1 MKLLRRLLPSW
12 FALPTGVRPKP
23 TGVRPNPT
31 GVRPKPTGVRPNPTG
46 VGSISES
53 GLFQPVGGLLWS
65 GLKEMR
71 NLLYPPF
78 CTVCALPTVAGT
90 HLCTGCAGEA
100 AQLRWGAPA
109 LCRKCSRPFW
119 GAAPLPVV
127 CLECQQWSP
136 AFDCVVAPCRFG
148 GVVREVV
155 HQLKYDGKRHLRHL
169 VSDWMQEGLS
179 DARLRDP
186 PADVLVP
193 VPLHWWKQRLRGFN
207 QAEVLAAELSLSTG
221 VRMIGALRRVRSTGT
236 QTQLAREERRANVRG
251 AFATRPACERQIRE
265 RHVLLVD
272 DVLTTGA
279 TLDACARALLRGG
292 AASVRA
298 LTAARG

>member
-1 MKLLRRLLPSW
+1 MKLLRRLLLSTFLKPRNGPHKP
-12 FALPTGVRPKP
+12 AGGPPKP
-23 TGVRPNPT
+23 AG
-31 GVRPKPTGVRPNPTG
+31 G
-46 VGSISES
+46 ISKAGNS
-53 GLFQPVGGLLWS
+53 LIKPVGCLLRTGFRGL
-65 GLKEMR
+65 R

-90 HLCTGCAGEA
+90 HLCVGCVAEA

-109 LCRKCSRPFW
+109 LCRRCSRPFW
-119 GAAPLPVV
+119 GAAPLPEV
-127 CLECQQWSP
+127 CAECQHWSP

-186 PADVLVP
+186 PAEVLVP
-193 VPLHWWKQRLRGFN
+193 VPLHWWKHRLRGFN
-207 QAEVLAAELSLSTG
+207 QAEVLAAELSGNTG
-221 VRMIGALRRVRSTGT
+221 VRMISALRRVRSTGT

-251 AFATRPACERQIRE
+251 AFATRPECERQIQG

-279 TLDACARALLRGG
+279 TLDACAGALLRGG

>member
-1 MKLLRRLLPSW
+1 MKLFPRLIPHTL
-12 FALPTGVRPKP
+12 LKP
-23 TGVRPNPT
+23 M
-31 GVRPKPTGVRPNPTG
+31 
-46 VGSISES
+46 
-53 GLFQPVGGLLWS
+53 GGLLKPMGGLLRPGCGLLKAGLS
-65 GLKEMR
+65 GLR
-71 NLLYPPF
+71 SLLYPPF
-78 CTVCALPTVAGT
+78 CTVCALPTEAGA
-90 HLCTGCAGEA
+90 HLCGGCAAEA

-109 LCRKCSRPFW
+109 LCRRCSRPFW
-119 GAAPLPVV
+119 GAAPLPEV
-127 CLECQQWSP
+127 CAECQQWSP

-155 HQLKYDGKRHLRHL
+155 HQLKYDGKRHLRHI
-169 VSDWMQEGLS
+169 VCGWMQEGLL

-186 PADVLVP
+186 PAEVLVP

-207 QAEVLAAELSLSTG
+207 QAEVLAAELSGSNG
-221 VRMIGALRRVRSTGT
+221 VRMVGALRRVRSTGT
-236 QTQLAREERRANVRG
+236 QTRLAREERRANVRG
-251 AFATRPACERQIRE
+251 AFATRLECERQIRG

-279 TLDACARALLRGG
+279 TLDACAGALLRGG